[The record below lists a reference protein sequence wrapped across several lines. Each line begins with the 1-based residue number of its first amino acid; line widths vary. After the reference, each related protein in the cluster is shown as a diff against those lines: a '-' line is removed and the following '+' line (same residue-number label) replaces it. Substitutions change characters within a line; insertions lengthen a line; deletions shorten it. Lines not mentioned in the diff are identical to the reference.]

1 MKFFSVFAFLAA
13 SAATAYSQ
21 TIELGYPTDGTVLS
35 PGETVEAQVVRP
47 NSIIGCTEVGIAL
60 AINSCPDGECTPPSS
75 ALGNVLYAGPF
86 TPTAHVGDGYY
97 QNFTV
102 TIPDYLDE
110 GSAIFT
116 LTHLCLLG
124 AGAYP
129 LLEYRNA
136 SVTVA

>member
-1 MKFFSVFAFLAA
+1 MKFSVLAFLAA

-21 TIELGYPTDGTVLS
+21 TIELGYPTDGTHLRA
-35 PGETVEAQVVRP
+35 GQTVKAQVVRP

-60 AINSCPDGECTPPSS
+60 AINSCPNGQCTPPSS

-86 TPTAHVGDGYY
+86 TPTAHASGGYY

-102 TIPDYLDE
+102 TLPSYLAK
-110 GSAIFT
+110 GKAIFT

-124 AGAYP
+124 AGPFP

-136 SVTVA
+136 SVTVV